1 GYGLTETA
9 PIVTLNHPLHAAR
22 GAVGKPIAGVEVK
35 IAEDGEILARGGNVT
50 KGYFKNEEATK
61 ELLDNEGWM
70 RSGDVGELDDNGYL
84 TITDRKKDLIITAGG
99 KNIAPQEIEN
109 KIKFHDLISQA
120 VVIGDRRPFLTAIIT
135 LDEEKAPVWA
145 KEHGVDASDVA
156 GIAGDERTLKEIEA
170 AINEVNNSLARVE
183 GVKKF
188 RVLDRDFLEEENE
201 ITPTLKVKRKQ
212 IGENYNE
219 HIEEMYKK
227 DSPSS
232 ATVKAPQRK

>member
-1 GYGLTETA
+1 
-9 PIVTLNHPLHAAR
+9 
-22 GAVGKPIAGVEVK
+22 
-35 IAEDGEILARGGNVT
+35 
-50 KGYFKNEEATK
+50 
-61 ELLDNEGWM
+61 M
-70 RSGDVGELDDNGYL
+70 
-84 TITDRKKDLIITAGG
+84 
-99 KNIAPQEIEN
+99 
-109 KIKFHDLISQA
+109 
-120 VVIGDRRPFLTAIIT
+120 IGDRRPFLTAIIT
-135 LDEEKAPVWA
+135 LDEEKAPGWA

-219 HIEEMYKK
+219 HIEEMYRK

-232 ATVKAPQRK
+232 ATVKAPQKK

>member
-1 GYGLTETA
+1 M
-9 PIVTLNHPLHAAR
+9 H
-22 GAVGKPIAGVEVK
+22 
-35 IAEDGEILARGGNVT
+35 
-50 KGYFKNEEATK
+50 
-61 ELLDNEGWM
+61 
-70 RSGDVGELDDNGYL
+70 SGDVGQLDDNGYL

-109 KIKFHDLISQA
+109 KIKFHDVISQV
-120 VVIGDRRPFLTAIIT
+120 VVIGDRRPFLTALIT
-135 LDEEKAPVWA
+135 LDEEKAPAWA
-145 KEHGVDASDVA
+145 KANGVDASDLAV
-156 GIAGDERTLKEIEA
+156 IAGDERTLKEIEG

-232 ATVKAPQRK
+232 GMVKAPQRK